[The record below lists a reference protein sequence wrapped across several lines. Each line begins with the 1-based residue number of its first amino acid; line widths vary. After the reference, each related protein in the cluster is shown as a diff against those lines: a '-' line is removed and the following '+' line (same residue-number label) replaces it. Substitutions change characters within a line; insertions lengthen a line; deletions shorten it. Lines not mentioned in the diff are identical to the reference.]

1 MTRRSSFLI
10 AALVGIIALYFV
22 VLRVAPA
29 PDRRKAQKVSPAPT
43 EELETIQMEGG
54 VEFQKPGPYPTEYD
68 EVTVTIEIPPASE
81 FPVAWATTHGCPH
94 NRLTGA
100 LGAMIGPGNGCPVLV
115 VEPDGPAAKAGIQ
128 PLDRLGEPG
137 DCASALYYA
146 FRPRKEARSV
156 EWTVRRPKGAKSE
169 SAEAEGAA
177 S

>member
-1 MTRRSSFLI
+1 MTRRLGFFI

-29 PDRRKAQKVSPAPT
+29 PYRPKADKVSPAPPV
-43 EELETIQMEGG
+43 EGELAFE
-54 VEFQKPGPYPTEYD
+54 KPGPYPTEYD
-68 EVTVTIEIPPASE
+68 EVTVTIEIPPVSE
-81 FPVAWATTHGCPH
+81 FPAAWARAHGCPH
-94 NRLTGA
+94 KRLTGA

-128 PLDRLGEPG
+128 PFDRLGEPG

-146 FRPRKEARSV
+146 FRPRKEAHTV

-169 SAEAEGAA
+169 SAEGEGPGTKAEQE
-177 S
+177 